1 MKILQKEYDDR
12 NGSNVITKYEK
23 PLYYLDFDNVNESKL
38 DEKNPKKM
46 VCAYTQKMA
55 DLCNKTDRILLA
67 GLGGG
72 TIFPAIKPKRKSCLD
87 CVDMSAVVIKQY
99 KKFFYPVLKDSIDPN
114 LIIHIHNIDLLSYV
128 KNSKKKYN
136 TIMIDCFKV
145 EGIDESIFN
154 VFDKLPKILEKDG
167 RIIINIHSSRYGEYS
182 ANYKKI
188 RKYFNRNLWKVKTHL
203 SNAKDSYEFGNLI
216 AELIPNFY
224 LNECYI

>member
-1 MKILQKEYDDR
+1 MKILEKQYDDR
-12 NGSNVITKYEK
+12 IGSNVITAYEK
-23 PLYYLDFDNVNESKL
+23 PIYYLDFDNVNESKL
-38 DEKNPKKM
+38 DENNPKKM

-55 DLCNKTDRILLA
+55 DLCNKTDKILLA

-72 TIFPAIKPKRKSCLD
+72 TIFPAIKPKRKSSLD
-87 CVDMSAVVIKQY
+87 CIDLSAVVINQY
-99 KKFFYPVLKDSIDPN
+99 KKFFYPVLKDSIDSN
-114 LIIHIHNIDLLSYV
+114 LTINIHNIDLLSYV

-154 VFDKLPKILEKDG
+154 IFDKLPKILEKDG
-167 RIIINIHSSRYGEYS
+167 RVIINIHSSRYGEYS

-188 RKYFNRNLWKVKTHL
+188 RKYFNRKLWKVKTHL

-216 AELIPNFY
+216 LELRKNV
-224 LNECYI
+224 

>member
-1 MKILQKEYDDR
+1 MKILQKEYDAR
-12 NGSNVITKYEK
+12 IGSNVITTYEK
-23 PLYYLDFDNVNESKL
+23 PLYYLYFDNVNESKL
-38 DEKNPKKM
+38 DENNPKKM
-46 VCAYTQKMA
+46 VCTYNQKMA
-55 DLCNKTDRILLA
+55 DLCNKNKTDRILLA

-72 TIFPAIKPKRKSCLD
+72 TIFPAIKPKRKSTLD

-114 LIIHIHNIDLLSYV
+114 LSINIYNIDLDSYI

-145 EGIDESIFN
+145 EGIDESIFT

-167 RIIINIHSSRYGEYS
+167 RIIINIHASRYGTYAE
-182 ANYKKI
+182 NYHKI
-188 RKYFNRNLWKVKTHL
+188 RKYFNRKLWKVKTHL

-216 AELIPNFY
+216 VELRRNV
-224 LNECYI
+224 

>member
-1 MKILQKEYDDR
+1 MKILQKEYDAR
-12 NGSNVITKYEK
+12 IGSNVITKYEK

-38 DEKNPKKM
+38 DENNPKKM

-55 DLCNKTDRILLA
+55 DLCSKTDRILLA

-72 TIFPAIKPKRKSCLD
+72 TIFPAIKPKHKSTLD
-87 CVDMSAVVIKQY
+87 CVDLSAVVIKQY
-99 KKFFYPVLKDSIDPN
+99 KKFFYSVLKDSIDPN
-114 LIIHIHNIDLLSYV
+114 LTINIYNIDLLSYV
-128 KNSKKKYN
+128 KACKKKYN
-136 TIMIDCFKV
+136 TIMIDCFKA
-145 EGIDESIFN
+145 EGIDESIFT

-167 RIIINIHSSRYGEYS
+167 RVIINIHSSRYGEYS

-216 AELIPNFY
+216 VDLQRNF
-224 LNECYI
+224 

>member
-1 MKILQKEYDDR
+1 MKILEKEYDAR
-12 NGSNVITKYEK
+12 IGANVITAYEK

-38 DEKNPKKM
+38 DENNPKKM

-55 DLCNKTDRILLA
+55 DLCNKTDKILLA

-72 TIFPAIKPKRKSCLD
+72 TIFPAIKPKHKSCLD
-87 CVDMSAVVIKQY
+87 CIDLSAVVIKQY

-114 LIIHIHNIDLLSYV
+114 LTINIHNIDFESYV

-145 EGIDESIFN
+145 EGIDESIFTIFN
-154 VFDKLPKILEKDG
+154 KLPKILEKDG
-167 RIIINIHSSRYGEYS
+167 RVIINIHSSRYGEYS

-188 RKYFNRNLWKVKTHL
+188 RKYFNRKLWKVKTHL

-216 AELIPNFY
+216 VELRRNV
-224 LNECYI
+224 

>member
-1 MKILQKEYDDR
+1 MKILEKEYDAR
-12 NGSNVITKYEK
+12 IGANVITIYEK
-23 PLYYLDFDNVNESKL
+23 PIYYLYFNDVIESKL
-38 DEKNPKKM
+38 DENNPKKM
-46 VCAYTQKMA
+46 VCAYNQKMA

-72 TIFPAIKPKRKSCLD
+72 TIFPAIKPKRKSTLD

-114 LIIHIHNIDLLSYV
+114 LSINIYNIDLLSYI

-145 EGIDESIFN
+145 EGIDESIFT

-167 RIIINIHSSRYGEYS
+167 RIIINIHASRYGTYAE
-182 ANYKKI
+182 NYHKI
-188 RKYFNRNLWKVKTHL
+188 RKYFNRKLWKVKTHL

-216 AELIPNFY
+216 VELRRNV
-224 LNECYI
+224 